1 MIRANIFISPQL
13 GLKHGR
19 LNYTRRLAGIVLCL
33 IVLPIVTFFSALML
47 YHFQDPF
54 LSKRQLLPN
63 HIGFLMPGKTL
74 RLHLYQ

>member
-13 GLKHGR
+13 GLKQGR
-19 LNYTRRLAGIVLCL
+19 LKLYSQISGHSFMPYCFAYCHL
-33 IVLPIVTFFSALML
+33 FSALML
-47 YHFQDPF
+47 YHSQDPL